1 MTGERLLSETVFL
14 GIIRKLRDCRERWTV
29 AITVEGGKCVKVML
43 DVNNGRE
50 YLQYVIECLNRRLKE
65 TDTAILEGTREIENM
80 HEYYWE
86 NYTEM
91 DQYGYE
97 DFDNRQALQRQVN
110 ANEEQFLL
118 RKRFRKMLDSP
129 FFGRVDF
136 LYEGDE

>member
-1 MTGERLLSETVFL
+1 
-14 GIIRKLRDCRERWTV
+14 
-29 AITVEGGKCVKVML
+29 ML

-50 YLQYVIECLNRRLKE
+50 YLQYVIECLSRRLKE
-65 TDTAILEGTREIENM
+65 TDAAILEGTREIENM

-136 LYEGDE
+136 LYEGDEEPEAF